1 MTSNEWQTMCASSN
15 IAPTSETILEQALPQ
30 SLAAPTGWRSEI
42 LRSSSSLSNHT
53 GTNLINSNT
62 SFFDQSGDYTTLNT
76 ADTSPIIFSSINETN
91 RIVNEIPSSTI
102 LPSTTISSNSVHEY
116 INRPIYDNLSQEQR
130 TILTNDRQNSATN
143 INNQQQ
149 EPIIVHKKLP
159 NGSIVYQQNVSVRY
173 LQPPTPPPPEP
184 IIIRKKKFLLN

>member
-15 IAPTSETILEQALPQ
+15 IAPTSETILEQALPE

-42 LRSSSSLSNHT
+42 LRSSSSLSNQT
-53 GTNLINSNT
+53 G
-62 SFFDQSGDYTTLNT
+62 FFEQSGDYTTLNT

-116 INRPIYDNLSQEQR
+116 INTPIYDNLSQEQR
-130 TILTNDRQNSATN
+130 RILIKDRQNSTTN
-143 INNQQQ
+143 IDNQQQ